1 MNIKTKDLNT
11 KNIVL
16 LQVLPHLNSGGLV
29 SGAVEVSNAVTKYG
43 GKSIVLS
50 SGGYKENELKRNNC
64 ILEFLRVDSKNPFKI
79 YFNKD
84 KIIKVIKKYNVNIVH
99 ARSRA
104 PAWSA
109 YWAAKSVGLPFI
121 TTFHGTYG
129 IESYFKKI
137 YNSVMVKGD
146 VVIAISNFIKDH
158 INKNYGVNKPVQ
170 VIPRG
175 VNINLFSPKKVTKA
189 RMISLANKLKT
200 TEVDFI
206 ILMPGRLTEWKGQ
219 KHAIEAISKIK
230 TTNFRLIIIGD
241 KQRKKRYKDSLIRF
255 AKLLNVD
262 NYVQFV
268 EHTRDL
274 PAFMMLSDLI
284 LSCSTKPEA
293 FGRIILEAQAMGRP
307 VIAYNHGGAA
317 ELLKENQNGILSPV
331 NSTEILAK
339 NIDLVLGYNSSER
352 KKISNKSISNVKK
365 NYQTK
370 FMTQKTIVLYKR
382 ILRKFKNN
390 EKNINH

>member
-1 MNIKTKDLNT
+1 
-11 KNIVL
+11 
-16 LQVLPHLNSGGLV
+16 
-29 SGAVEVSNAVTKYG
+29 
-43 GKSIVLS
+43 
-50 SGGYKENELKRNNC
+50 
-64 ILEFLRVDSKNPFKI
+64 
-79 YFNKD
+79 
-84 KIIKVIKKYNVNIVH
+84 
-99 ARSRA
+99 
-104 PAWSA
+104 
-109 YWAAKSVGLPFI
+109 
-121 TTFHGTYG
+121 
-129 IESYFKKI
+129 
-137 YNSVMVKGD
+137 MVKGD

-230 TTNFRLIIIGD
+230 TTNYRLIIVGD

-293 FGRIILEAQAMGRP
+293 FGRIILDIPKKTQ
-307 VIAYNHGGAA
+307 VLDIAPIFCG
-317 ELLKENQNGILSPV
+317 SC
-331 NSTEILAK
+331 T
-339 NIDLVLGYNSSER
+339 
-352 KKISNKSISNVKK
+352 
-365 NYQTK
+365 
-370 FMTQKTIVLYKR
+370 
-382 ILRKFKNN
+382 
-390 EKNINH
+390 